1 MKNGTEHR
9 AFISLKCT
17 VTEVLVDL
25 KRIWQKLEFIFVQK
39 FRFNPTSHFLRIVC
53 QIFITFYHV
62 WKKKQ

>member
-25 KRIWQKLEFIFVQK
+25 KRI
-39 FRFNPTSHFLRIVC
+39 
-53 QIFITFYHV
+53 
-62 WKKKQ
+62 